1 LTLHVRLRRFDEFQ
15 DLAKDFDEVLTI
27 LRQKAR
33 GDREFVYDRLSLI
46 EKRLEEMKNP
56 ADPEKIN
63 GVLTQIREIKE
74 KPSSFL
80 Y

>member
-1 LTLHVRLRRFDEFQ
+1 
-15 DLAKDFDEVLTI
+15 
-27 LRQKAR
+27 
-33 GDREFVYDRLSLI
+33 VYDRLSLI